1 MSRIIE
7 LKDKLKSE
15 FMDPDS
21 IKKFIRYLIVG
32 VSTFIIEYSLF
43 LFFREILPLHELVTN
58 IIVYTFIFWFNF
70 LMNKF
75 FTFKS
80 RKNIVKQ
87 LISYGILFLFNGVVG
102 NILLFTAIK
111 KLLEYLFP
119 TVVWIPYYLPKILI
133 MVFIVSWNFILY
145 KKVIY
150 NE

>member
-1 MSRIIE
+1 MSRIVE

-21 IKKFIRYLIVG
+21 VKKLVRYLIVG

-43 LFFREILPLHELVTN
+43 LIFREILPLHEVVTN

-87 LISYGILFLFNGVVG
+87 LISYGLLFLFNGVVG
-102 NILLFTAIK
+102 NILLFTSIK

-119 TVVWIPYYLPKILI
+119 AVAWIPYYLPKILI
-133 MVFIVSWNFILY
+133 MVFIVSWNFVLY